1 MPFVLEI
8 SKVKTLIFFS
18 FMHQNIPKYE
28 SNFSTNFLKWNM
40 NDKGLPPLVTAYTGR
55 VSLHS
60 EGQVQCLP
68 FFIIQKQKNPSQQF
82 SS

>member
-1 MPFVLEI
+1 
-8 SKVKTLIFFS
+8 
-18 FMHQNIPKYE
+18 MHQNIPKYE

-68 FFIIQKQKNPSQQF
+68 FLLFKNKKPFPAVFIINVLISKRLF
-82 SS
+82 